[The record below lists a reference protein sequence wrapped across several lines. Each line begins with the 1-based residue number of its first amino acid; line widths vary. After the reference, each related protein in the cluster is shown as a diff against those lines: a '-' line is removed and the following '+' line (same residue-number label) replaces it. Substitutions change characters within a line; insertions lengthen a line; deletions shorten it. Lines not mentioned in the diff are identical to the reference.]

1 MKDKTSR
8 ISASMMCANPFFL
21 QKIFSEL
28 EKEKIDYLHI
38 DIMDGIFVPN
48 LGIGL
53 DQIRFMRESTSIP
66 FDFHLMG
73 HEPERILQLLELQ
86 KQDIVSIHYESTFQV
101 QRTLE
106 KAKNYGCKCFLAVN
120 PATAL
125 SSIEEVL
132 HYIDGINLLM
142 VNPGFSGQKMVPS
155 CFQKAKKLSY
165 FLAEND
171 CSHLD
176 VEVDGNI
183 TFENAHNLCQTVANI
198 FVAGTSS
205 IFDREGIIKN
215 SIEKLRRNI
224 SDHIF

>member
-1 MKDKTSR
+1 
-8 ISASMMCANPFFL
+8 
-21 QKIFSEL
+21 
-28 EKEKIDYLHI
+28 
-38 DIMDGIFVPN
+38 
-48 LGIGL
+48 
-53 DQIRFMRESTSIP
+53 
-66 FDFHLMG
+66 
-73 HEPERILQLLELQ
+73 
-86 KQDIVSIHYESTFQV
+86 
-101 QRTLE
+101 
-106 KAKNYGCKCFLAVN
+106 
-120 PATAL
+120 
-125 SSIEEVL
+125 
-132 HYIDGINLLM
+132 
-142 VNPGFSGQKMVPS
+142 MVPS

>member
-66 FDFHLMG
+66 FDFHLMV

-155 CFQKAKKLSY
+155 CFQKAKKIIL
-165 FLAEND
+165 FP
-171 CSHLD
+171 C
-176 VEVDGNI
+176 
-183 TFENAHNLCQTVANI
+183 
-198 FVAGTSS
+198 
-205 IFDREGIIKN
+205 RE
-215 SIEKLRRNI
+215 
-224 SDHIF
+224 

>member
-1 MKDKTSR
+1 
-8 ISASMMCANPFFL
+8 
-21 QKIFSEL
+21 
-28 EKEKIDYLHI
+28 
-38 DIMDGIFVPN
+38 MDGIFVPN

-66 FDFHLMG
+66 FDFHLMV